1 MASLRPDALTRDVDR
16 PAPPRHTW
24 PDRVALAA
32 VVLFAL
38 VGIGTP
44 LLGLTT
50 FAQTDLLVSKNP
62 YSSAGL
68 ATGHVEN
75 KIANDIVAS
84 GLPNT
89 QLFADELKQGR
100 LTAWNPYVGGGGALG
115 AVPNWAT
122 LSPLTLPWYVLP
134 AELAP
139 AYVKLLEILVAAGG
153 TYLFLRRLNLGR
165 ASALLGGLAF
175 TASGFMISWTNWP
188 QTRVAAFIPL
198 VFWAAERLATDR
210 RVRDGALLAAALAAM
225 LFGGFPALTGY
236 TILTAGGYLV
246 VRATA
251 RGRPVAPILAGAAA
265 LVGAVAITAIQLVP
279 FLTAMSH
286 AKLTNRAQTGADHLD
301 PAGLVTSWAP
311 WSLGHANEFALL
323 GDDNVVEAFAYVGA
337 AALVLFLL
345 AVALPGPARAFLPRG
360 VWSYLVSATAAWLVL
375 LYAGGPPLT
384 ALQKLPALF
393 ADNFVGRA
401 RGVLGF
407 LIATLVAIGF
417 EVALRGWT
425 APHGRSRRWAVGV
438 SAAGLLAL
446 GLTTFAGWRAVT
458 APDSTASPRQ
468 FALQCLAGLTIAA
481 LAAFTV
487 FLISPPRGRAAP
499 GRWALTVGVLTLTML
514 AGWFVVSGSGGMVGS
529 RRFAIQCV
537 AVLVIGGLAAVA
549 VFVMSRR
556 RELVAAVLPLLVLGQ
571 ALVTVYGYWPRVD
584 RDSWYAQTDVHR
596 YLAANLG
603 HERFAAAD
611 GGMYAGADSAAK
623 LRSLT
628 GETFFEQRFAQTVQ
642 GLPGELFGSTLLRL
656 PPTPELVRSPVLD
669 RLAVRYFVTAPWD
682 KPFGPEAVAKGDGS
696 TVTVEPGRS
705 WSVPLRVRGPIR
717 GIGLIPP
724 TGIRA
729 ATRIE
734 VSVRDARGG
743 AELAKGSRVGPKGGK
758 GTPAYVVVDGENIPA
773 GTRLTAL
780 ITVSGAPLV
789 AAGDGGR
796 PAVSTVLAADD
807 GLAVAYTGSS
817 VVWDRTTA
825 LPRFRWASAVHADSD
840 AESRVSVLATGALP
854 PDEVVLDGAPPVA
867 PTGEP
872 ATITVTG
879 DGTDDLAARVDAR
892 GAGYLVVADALQ
904 HGWVA
909 TVDGQPAAL
918 LPADNGLVAVAVPEG
933 THTVRLA
940 YRMPMHNA
948 GAWVSGAATIALA
961 GLLIRRRRPN
971 A

>member
-1 MASLRPDALTRDVDR
+1 MASTLTSDVDR
-16 PAPPRHTW
+16 PAPPDRRR
-24 PDRVALAA
+24 PGRLVERVALAA

-62 YSSAGL
+62 YTSAGL

-75 KIANDIVAS
+75 RIANDIVAS

-89 QLFADELKQGR
+89 ALFAEELKQGR

-115 AVPNWAT
+115 AVPNWAV

-139 AYVKLLEILVAAGG
+139 AYVKLLEMLVAAGG
-153 TYLFLRRLNLGR
+153 TVLFLRRLGLSR
-165 ASALLGGLAF
+165 AAGLLGGLAF
-175 TASGFMISWTNWP
+175 AASGFMISWTNWP

-198 VFWAAERLATDR
+198 VFWAADRLATER

-236 TILTAGGYLV
+236 TVLTAGGYLL
-246 VRATA
+246 VRARA
-251 RGRPVAPILAGAAA
+251 LAPVLAGVGA

-279 FLTAMSH
+279 FASAMSH
-286 AKLTNRAQTGADHLD
+286 AKLSNRAQTGADHLD
-301 PAGLVTSWAP
+301 PAALVTSWAP
-311 WSLGHANEFALL
+311 WSLGHANEWALS
-323 GDDNVVEAFAYVGA
+323 GRDNVVEAFAYVGA

-345 AVALPGPARAFLPRG
+345 AVALPGTARAFLPRG
-360 VWSYLVSATAAWLVL
+360 VWSYLVAATAAWAVL

-384 ALQKLPALF
+384 VLQKLPVLF

-407 LIATLVAIGF
+407 LVAALVAVGF
-417 EVALRGWT
+417 EAALRGWT
-425 APHGRSRRWAVGV
+425 GRTRRWVLGAGAIAVGLSMV
-438 SAAGLLAL
+438 
-446 GLTTFAGWRAVT
+446 AGWRVVTDPRRFAV
-458 APDSTASPRQ
+458 
-468 FALQCLAGLTIAA
+468 QCLVGLAVAGLAA
-481 LAAFTV
+481 LAVRLARRRPV
-487 FLISPPRGRAAP
+487 VAA
-499 GRWALTVGVLTLTML
+499 ALP
-514 AGWFVVSGSGGMVGS
+514 
-529 RRFAIQCV
+529 
-537 AVLVIGGLAAVA
+537 VLVM
-549 VFVMSRR
+549 F
-556 RELVAAVLPLLVLGQ
+556 Q

-584 RDSWYAQTDVHR
+584 RDSWYPQTDVHR

-603 HERFAAAD
+603 HERFAASD
-611 GGMYAGADSAAK
+611 NGMYAGADSAAK

-682 KPFGPEAVAKGDGS
+682 KPFGTEAVAAGDGS
-696 TVTVEPGRS
+696 TVTLRPGGS
-705 WSVPLRVRGPIR
+705 WTVPLRVRGPIR
-717 GIGLIPP
+717 GVGVTPP

-729 ATRIE
+729 ATRIA
-734 VSVRDARGG
+734 VSIRDPRGT
-743 AELAKGSRVGPKGGK
+743 ELAGGSRVGPKGRK
-758 GTPAYVVVDGENIPA
+758 GTPAYVVVNGEHIPA
-773 GTRLTAL
+773 GTRLTAV
-780 ITVSGAPLV
+780 IRVDGAPLV
-789 AAGDGGR
+789 AAGDRGR
-796 PAVSTVLAADD
+796 PAVSTVAAAAD
-807 GLAVAYTGSS
+807 GLSVAYAGSS
-817 VVWDRTTA
+817 VVWDRATA
-825 LPRFRWASAVHADSD
+825 LPRFRWASAVRGDPD
-840 AESRVSVLATGALP
+840 PESRVSVLAAGGLRA
-854 PDEVVLDGAPPVA
+854 DEMVLDRAPPVPPA
-867 PTGEP
+867 GEP
-872 ATITVTG
+872 ATITVFE

-904 HGWVA
+904 HGWGV
-909 TVDGQPAAL
+909 TVDGAPAAL
-918 LPADNGLVAVAVPEG
+918 LPADNGLVAVAVPAG

-948 GAWVSGAATIALA
+948 GTWISGVALVA
-961 GLLIRRRRPN
+961 LLGAVFVKRRRPV